1 MDAPEPGKNEEQ
13 GIGPIAGA
21 VIIVLLVAAAGIYF
35 LLQEQKRLHT
45 PPIEQTFNA

>member
-1 MDAPEPGKNEEQ
+1 MEPELEHKQEP

-35 LLQEQKRLHT
+35 LLQGSKRLHT
-45 PPIEQTFNA
+45 PPVEQVFNA